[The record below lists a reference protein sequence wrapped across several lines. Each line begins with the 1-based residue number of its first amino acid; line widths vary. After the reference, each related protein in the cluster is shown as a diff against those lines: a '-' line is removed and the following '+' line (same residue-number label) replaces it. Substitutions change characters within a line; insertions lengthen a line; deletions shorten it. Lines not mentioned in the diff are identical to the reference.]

1 MATSFLIRL
10 VFEGAMESFD
20 VLPEDQTKCKS
31 IYQSYKSAKYK
42 IDAKE
47 TGTIIK
53 GALISQRL
61 QSATQLL
68 MITAKMGDY
77 CGISWVLDDLHNSF
91 LLKCYLA
98 AEELGPVMA
107 AIENGHTNTVELF
120 LLLTSWSVTEEMLTK
135 ARTSERQEMINFLVG
150 WKERPRVLEVAD
162 KDRIRIAWK
171 HWQYDMGFRDGLG
184 WWDDAA

>member
-1 MATSFLIRL
+1 MATSFLMRL
-10 VFEGAMESFD
+10 VLPGGMESYD

-31 IYQSYKSAKYK
+31 IYQSYKSDKIK

-47 TGTIIK
+47 SGKIID

-61 QSATQLL
+61 QSATELL

-77 CGISWVLDDLHNSF
+77 CGISWVLDDLHKSL
-91 LLKCYLA
+91 LLKCYLQ

-107 AIENGHTNTVELF
+107 AIENGHTNAVELF
-120 LLLTSWSVTEEMLTK
+120 LLLSSWSVTEEMLTK
-135 ARTSERQEMINFLVG
+135 ARTSERQEMFKFLVG

-162 KDRIRIAWK
+162 KNRIRIGWNFWR
-171 HWQYDMGFRDGLG
+171 HGMSFRDGLG
-184 WWDDAA
+184 WFDDAA

>member
-1 MATSFLIRL
+1 
-10 VFEGAMESFD
+10 MESYD
-20 VLPEDQTKCKS
+20 VLSQDQTKCKS

-47 TGTIIK
+47 TGTIID

-98 AEELGPVMA
+98 TEELGPVMA
-107 AIENGHTNTVELF
+107 AIENGHTNTVKLF
-120 LLLTSWSVTEEMLTK
+120 LLLSSWSVTEEMVTT
-135 ARTSERQEMINFLVG
+135 ARLSMRQETIDFLVD
-150 WKERPRVLEVAD
+150 WKERPRVLEDAD
-162 KDRIRIAWK
+162 RTRIRAGWNY
-171 HWQYDMGFRDGLG
+171 WRLGMSFRDGLG
-184 WWDDAA
+184 WRDDAA